1 MQVNKITFGRQLNF
15 GNMQSP
21 VGRAFQIGVM
31 ALFVWAYG
39 KMSFGQEQ
47 TSEKRP
53 EQAKSGARPARA
65 DEPKIP
71 KLNEIRLDS
80 PIFAML
86 SIDPLNGS
94 LEVVVMPD
102 YFGGNA
108 RIGLENWDNPSVQNE
123 LKLTEGQ
130 LHKISAI
137 KKKLANDLRNEMKQA
152 LKEVEHLYQAVGFQE
167 MDRRKHEEAYAATIE
182 VLSEEQRSRFQ
193 VLQRRSRLVQLG
205 WEFVFQLLDRDPKYR
220 TSADVQKKLEKV
232 FQESRARFQERSTE
246 QIAKFLAGLE
256 EILDA
261 EQVATVA
268 KMVGDGKNVVRPI
281 IEEFACQLKS
291 RSNENLSLES
301 DPLKLL
307 RRQKKIAVDGTIEDI
322 HGGGGSQTGNLARDV
337 IMSAYGKIDLLGD
350 AGDLFSELTEPNGR
364 FHLKMEQRNK
374 EISQSEG
381 LYHRGEISEEVMNQ
395 RVVEAQVEFDVYL
408 WKEVMGDLI
417 PGLRH
422 QVEQHLI
429 QLEIQAI
436 GFPKALTYGHLAR
449 HVKLTTAQRNQLD
462 KYYDITR
469 ESIFRDTKAWTIELE
484 NEVQALLSE
493 DQVNL
498 LRTEL
503 SAFDNDAII
512 HGTPMLLLIPRNV
525 HFPK

>member
-1 MQVNKITFGRQLNF
+1 MQVNKITFSRQLNF
-15 GNMQSP
+15 GNTQSP
-21 VGRAFQIGVM
+21 IGRAFQIGVM
-31 ALFVWAYG
+31 TLFVLAYG
-39 KMSFGQEQ
+39 MMSFGQDQ
-47 TSEKRP
+47 TSEKLPAR
-53 EQAKSGARPARA
+53 AKSGELPARA
-65 DEPKIP
+65 DEPTIP

-86 SIDPLNGS
+86 SVDALNGS

-102 YFGGNA
+102 FFGGNA
-108 RIGLENWDNPSVQNE
+108 RIGLEDWDNPSVQNE

-130 LHKISAI
+130 LYKILAI
-137 KKKLANDLRNEMKQA
+137 KKKLVNELRYEMKQA
-152 LKEVEHLYQAVGFQE
+152 LKEVEHLYQAGGFRE
-167 MDRRKHEEAYAATIE
+167 IDRRKHEEAYAATIE

-193 VLQRRSRLVQLG
+193 ALQRRRRLVQLG
-205 WEFVFQLLDRDPKYR
+205 WEFAFQLMERDPKYR
-220 TSADVQKKLEKV
+220 TSADVREKIEQV
-232 FQESRARFQERSTE
+232 FRESRARFQERATE
-246 QIAKFLAGLE
+246 QIAKFLAGLD
-256 EILDA
+256 EILDD

-268 KMVGDGKNVVRPI
+268 KMVGDGKYVVRPI

-301 DPLKLL
+301 DPLTLL
-307 RRQKKIAVDGTIEDI
+307 RRQKKIAVDGAIEDI

-350 AGDLFSELTEPNGR
+350 AGDLFADYTEPNGR

-381 LYHRGEISEEVMNQ
+381 LYHRGEISEEVLNQ

-408 WKEVMGDLI
+408 WNEVMGDLI

-422 QVEQHLI
+422 QVEKHLI

-436 GFPKALTYGHLAR
+436 GFPTALTYGHLAR

-462 KYYDITR
+462 KYYDSTR

-484 NEVQALLSE
+484 NEVRALLSE
-493 DQVNL
+493 DQVKL

-512 HGTPMLLLIPRNV
+512 YGTPMLLLIPRYV